1 MFDNDF
7 GLICQVHPAKFELFS
22 PIIIRKREM
31 AKILIIEDVEEA
43 RNSIRRTL
51 EMDGYDVITAPDG
64 KKGLDLIQ
72 ENIPDLVITD
82 IFMPEMEGLET
93 IRRII
98 KSKPNLPVIVMTGAI
113 ELPFLEA
120 GLHFGA
126 ISGLY
131 KPFTPEKLLSAVTKA
146 LE

>member
-1 MFDNDF
+1 M
-7 GLICQVHPAKFELFS
+7 S
-22 PIIIRKREM
+22 
-31 AKILIIEDVEEA
+31 KILIIEDVEEA

-51 EMDGYDVITAPDG
+51 EMDGYDVITAPEG
-64 KKGLDLIQ
+64 KKGLNLIQ
-72 ENIPDLVITD
+72 ENILDLVITD

>member
-1 MFDNDF
+1 
-7 GLICQVHPAKFELFS
+7 
-22 PIIIRKREM
+22 M

-98 KSKPNLPVIVMTGAI
+98 QKN
-113 ELPFLEA
+113 
-120 GLHFGA
+120 
-126 ISGLY
+126 Y
-131 KPFTPEKLLSAVTKA
+131 KKQT
-146 LE
+146 

>member
-1 MFDNDF
+1 
-7 GLICQVHPAKFELFS
+7 
-22 PIIIRKREM
+22 M
-31 AKILIIEDVEEA
+31 AKILIIEDVDEA

-64 KKGLDLIQ
+64 KKGLNLIQ
-72 ENIPDLVITD
+72 GDAPDLVITD
-82 IFMPEMEGLET
+82 ILMPEMEGLET
-93 IRRII
+93 IQKIA
-98 KSKPNLPVIVMTGAI
+98 KSKPNLPVIVMTGSI
-113 ELPFLEA
+113 GTPYLQA

-126 ISGLY
+126 VYGLY

>member
-1 MFDNDF
+1 
-7 GLICQVHPAKFELFS
+7 
-22 PIIIRKREM
+22 
-31 AKILIIEDVEEA
+31 
-43 RNSIRRTL
+43 
-51 EMDGYDVITAPDG
+51 
-64 KKGLDLIQ
+64 
-72 ENIPDLVITD
+72 
-82 IFMPEMEGLET
+82 
-93 IRRII
+93 
-98 KSKPNLPVIVMTGAI
+98 MTGAI